1 MNPGWGV
8 SCGLSLRPDF
18 GGGFQVIR
26 ENSLIII
33 ILGRTR
39 VSKNLAKKTKVMELS
54 EVIRERVT
62 QETEWAMSKGDI

>member
-1 MNPGWGV
+1 M
-8 SCGLSLRPDF
+8 
-18 GGGFQVIR
+18 IR